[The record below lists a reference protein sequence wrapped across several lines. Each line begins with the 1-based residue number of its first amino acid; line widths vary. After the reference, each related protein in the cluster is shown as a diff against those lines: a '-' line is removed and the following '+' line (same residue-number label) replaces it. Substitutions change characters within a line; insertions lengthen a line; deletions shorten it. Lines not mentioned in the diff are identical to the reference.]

1 MLQASSLTLIHVF
14 FHSVSRTIFPEQEW
28 DHVCPLCSHPRNSED
43 PVCWAHHVRPN
54 PVLPFFR
61 PQLLWLFLLFL
72 AIPNSRSL
80 WKCFLFCLNHL
91 FWIFRL
97 LRFLSFFNSTQS
109 QPLMGYL
116 LWHICHILFIL
127 FCNHLKLSWSTSA
140 PTYSLPCDS
149 FTCMHA
155 HLDQSLQMD
164 SS

>member
-1 MLQASSLTLIHVF
+1 MSFSIQLAERSFQNRNETMYVLCAHIPGTVRIQSAEHTM
-14 FHSVSRTIFPEQEW
+14 W
-28 DHVCPLCSHPRNSED
+28 DHTLSCLSLFC
-43 PVCWAHHVRPN
+43 
-54 PVLPFFR
+54 
-61 PQLLWLFLLFL
+61 PQLLWLFLSFL

-91 FWIFRL
+91 FWIFQL

-127 FCNHLKLSWSTSA
+127 FWNHLKLSWSTSA
-140 PTYSLPCDS
+140 PTYYLPCDS

-155 HLDQSLQMD
+155 RLDQSLQMD